1 MRGIVALAVG
11 CGLPLLAT
19 PPTKAASA
27 KAVDTGTGPADTTPA
42 ETGPGDT
49 TRTRTTRTGT
59 VPAGTG
65 PADTTRTRTT
75 RTGTVPADTTRTGTG
90 PAETTPTETTTART
104 APAKAEMV
112 VLRPGDRGANVLL
125 LQRKLRRGGYYFG
138 NVNGVYDDQ
147 TKFAVWAFQKKRRL
161 RPQGAV
167 GPGILRALERP
178 ARNRPLVPT
187 GADNRV
193 EIDLRNQLLT
203 VYRQRRPV
211 LISHM
216 STGAERSY
224 CENGHCGNAVTPVG
238 DFRVT
243 KRSPGWSTGPL
254 GAMYNSLYFV
264 GGIAIH
270 GSTKV
275 PLTPASHGCVRIPL
289 TTSVRLY
296 RMVQVGEPVY
306 VRGKAYTP

>member
-19 PPTKAASA
+19 TPTKAASV
-27 KAVDTGTGPADTTPA
+27 KAAHTGTGPADTAPA
-42 ETGPGDT
+42 GTGPSDT
-49 TRTRTTRTGT
+49 ARTRTTRTGT
-59 VPAGTG
+59 APAGTG
-65 PADTTRTRTT
+65 PADTTRTETT
-75 RTGTVPADTTRTGTG
+75 RTETVPAGTVPADTTR
-90 PAETTPTETTTART
+90 TETTTART

-125 LQRKLRRGGYYFG
+125 LQRKLHRRGYYFG

-161 RPQGAV
+161 TPQGAV
-167 GPGILRALERP
+167 GPGLWRALERP
-178 ARNRPLVPT
+178 VRNRPLVPT

-193 EIDLRNQLLT
+193 EIDLSRQLLT
-203 VYRQRRPV
+203 VYRHRRPV

-224 CENGHCGNAVTPVG
+224 CEKGHCGNAVTPVG